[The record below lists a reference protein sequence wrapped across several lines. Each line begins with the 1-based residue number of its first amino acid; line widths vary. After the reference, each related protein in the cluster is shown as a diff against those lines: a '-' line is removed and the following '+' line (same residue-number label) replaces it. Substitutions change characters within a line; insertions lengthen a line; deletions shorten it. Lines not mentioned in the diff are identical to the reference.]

1 MEKKTY
7 TFTTKGI
14 IETIERDFAIEY
26 KPFAKYQLEK
36 LPLYV
41 ACIDFINNT
50 DIMNKMIFANDYLE
64 VPPVKTFLCYKKEV
78 CKTLSDYDKKFLG
91 AFWGFLFRCL
101 GYEDSRKVSL
111 GKNSLLKTGLFFRNN
126 AENIVI
132 ADSQAVTTESK
143 TEKADKKNVV
153 EEKKNPAEEKK
164 TEESKK

>member
-50 DIMNKMIFANDYLE
+50 DVMNKMIFANDYLE
-64 VPPVKTFLCYKKEV
+64 VPPVKTFLCYKKEIS
-78 CKTLSDYDKKFLG
+78 KMLSDYDKKFLG

-132 ADSQAVTTESK
+132 ADSQMVATETK
-143 TEKADKKNVV
+143 VEKPKNAV
-153 EEKKNPAEEKK
+153 EEKKIAEAKK
-164 TEESKK
+164 

>member
-14 IETIERDFAIEY
+14 IETIERDFAVEY

-41 ACIDFINNT
+41 ACIEFINNT
-50 DIMNKMIFANDYLE
+50 DVMNKMIFANDYLE
-64 VPPVKTFLCYKKEV
+64 VPPVKTFLFYKKEV

-132 ADSQAVTTESK
+132 ADGQMVATELK
-143 TEKADKKNVV
+143 IEKAEKKNVI
-153 EEKKNPAEEKK
+153 EEKKNTIEEKK
-164 TEESKK
+164 VVEAKK

>member
-26 KPFAKYQLEK
+26 KPFAKY
-36 LPLYV
+36 PLYV
-41 ACIDFINNT
+41 ACIDFINNA
-50 DIMNKMIFANDYLE
+50 DVMNKMIFANDYLE
-64 VPPVKTFLCYKKEV
+64 VPPVKTFLCYKKEIS
-78 CKTLSDYDKKFLG
+78 KTLSDYDKKFLG

-126 AENIVI
+126 TENIVI
-132 ADSQAVTTESK
+132 TDSQITTTEIKSEK
-143 TEKADKKNVV
+143 TEKKNVV
-153 EEKKNPAEEKK
+153 EEKKTTEVATKK
-164 TEESKK
+164 

>member
-1 MEKKTY
+1 MEKKIY

-41 ACIDFINNT
+41 ACIEFINNT
-50 DIMNKMIFANDYLE
+50 DVMNKMIFANDYLE
-64 VPPVKTFLCYKKEV
+64 VPPVKTFLCYKKEIS
-78 CKTLSDYDKKFLG
+78 KTLSDYDKKFLG

-132 ADSQAVTTESK
+132 AK
-143 TEKADKKNVV
+143 TEKAEKKNVI
-153 EEKKNPAEEKK
+153 EEKKVVEAKK
-164 TEESKK
+164 

>member
-1 MEKKTY
+1 MKKKTY

-41 ACIDFINNT
+41 ACIEFINNT
-50 DIMNKMIFANDYLE
+50 DVMNKMIFANDYLE

-78 CKTLSDYDKKFLG
+78 CKTLSDYDKKF
-91 AFWGFLFRCL
+91 RCL

-126 AENIVI
+126 AENIII
-132 ADSQAVTTESK
+132 ADSQIVATELK
-143 TEKADKKNVV
+143 TEKAEKKNVI
-153 EEKKNPAEEKK
+153 EEKKVVEAKK
-164 TEESKK
+164 